1 MKGLQLAFVA
11 RGAGAH
17 GSTRV
22 GSVAAVLLAA
32 ALLTAPLAAAA
43 QAPPE
48 AARAAADDL
57 PESIEVP
64 SAPGAVEE
72 KGDGRAA
79 AEAPL
84 PPGSVEEEG
93 GRAAVEAPPRPGA
106 VEEAED
112 ADREAGEASQ
122 VTSGVDGEAGDDG
135 AAMAFDLV
143 PPVPVGA
150 IHVPM
155 PEGAPALEGG
165 IAVQVLLH
173 VDESGRVVAVELI
186 EGAGPPW
193 DAAVLEAAAK
203 FAFEPARLG
212 GVPVAVEIPFV
223 QRFEPPPRPAAEEEL
238 LPSRISGVV
247 VEKGTRKPVAHAV
260 VIVEVAG
267 RVSRAETEQDGS
279 FALRSAAGRAR
290 IEVSASGYARFV
302 VHEELE
308 EGHEVGVRY
317 LVERRSYDPYETIV
331 IGRMERE
338 EVSRTTLRDREIARV
353 PGTFGDPFR
362 VVGAM
367 PGVGQVF
374 SLLSYPIVRGANPGS
389 TGILLDGIR
398 IPQLY
403 HYLAGPAVIHP
414 SFIDRVDFYPGSF
427 PVDYGGYTGG
437 IIDGITRRPRPD
449 EETIDLGIDLT
460 NASLMLREPVF
471 GGSTTLT
478 AAGRYGY
485 PGMLLSAF
493 SEDAF
498 ASYWDYQLRVDTGAA
513 SDRWTVFAFGSY
525 DEVGERVE
533 GVETTSLRSQ
543 FHRLDLRYRA
553 GGERTYGTYAIA
565 FGFDQLFTAE
575 DMGSLDTM
583 GVEPRARWQVG
594 LSDSTAL
601 RFGVDAAFRTTE
613 SRTTS
618 DSPEV
623 RTDLPE
629 ARMAMAG
636 GFVEVPWW
644 LTRDLVLTPGTRFD
658 VYDTRS
664 ASKGSVDPRFS
675 WRYRAYEEPEAVQ
688 LWLKGGVGLYH
699 QPPRFFVPIPGL
711 DELALDLGL
720 PGSTQTSLG
729 AELELA
735 TGYLFDLQG
744 YYNHMDPVL
753 LEPDLGQT
761 RRPDTAQPGPEVPP
775 VEEEERSDLDSMMV
789 RRQGRSYGLEL
800 LVRKRD
806 GGALFG
812 WIAYTLSRSE
822 RSVAGGGWETFDFD
836 RTHMLHLVAGVRL
849 PRNWE
854 VGGRFQVQSGRP
866 WRDADT
872 GRITKRLDPFTRLD
886 VRIDKRAVW
895 NEWMLDF
902 YIDVINV
909 MIAPEAVDDSSN
921 ALRYVLP
928 TLGFR
933 AVL

>member
-1 MKGLQLAFVA
+1 MNGPRAFAFVA
-11 RGAGAH
+11 RSGAIA
-17 GSTRV
+17 RMDAAV
-22 GSVAAVLLAA
+22 AVFLAAVLLAA
-32 ALLTAPLAAAA
+32 PLAT
-43 QAPPE
+43 
-48 AARAAADDL
+48 AARTPPDAMADDRPAQIEGL
-57 PESIEVP
+57 PSPGEMGDG
-64 SAPGAVEE
+64 PGAI
-72 KGDGRAA
+72 
-79 AEAPL
+79 EAP
-84 PPGSVEEEG
+84 
-93 GRAAVEAPPRPGA
+93 RATSG
-106 VEEAED
+106 AED
-112 ADREAGEASQ
+112 
-122 VTSGVDGEAGDDG
+122 EAGDDG
-135 AAMAFDLV
+135 AAMALDLV
-143 PPVPVGA
+143 PPVPAGP

-155 PEGAPALEGG
+155 PEDAPA
-165 IAVQVLLH
+165 IDDSVVVQVLLH
-173 VDESGRVVAVELI
+173 VDEGGRVMAVDLL

-203 FAFEPARLG
+203 FVFEPARLG
-212 GVPVAVEIPFV
+212 GVPVAVEIPFI
-223 QRFEPPPRPAAEEEL
+223 QRFEPPPRPAAEEEV
-238 LPSRISGVV
+238 LPARLYGVV
-247 VEKGTRKPVAHAV
+247 VEKGTRKAVAHAA

-267 RVSRAETEQDGS
+267 RVLRAETGADGS
-279 FALRSAAGRAR
+279 FSLRTAAGRAR

-302 VHEELE
+302 VHEVLE

-317 LVERRSYDPYETIV
+317 LVERRSYDPYELIV

-362 VVGAM
+362 VVGAL

-414 SFIDRVDFYPGSF
+414 SFIDRVDFYPGTF

-437 IIDGITRRPRPD
+437 IIDGVTRRPRPD

-460 NASLMLREPVF
+460 NASLLLREPVF
-471 GGSTTLT
+471 GGSTTVT

-498 ASYWDYQLRVDTGAA
+498 ASYWDYQLRVDTGSA

-525 DEVGERVE
+525 DEVGERVQ
-533 GVETTSLRSQ
+533 GVEKTSLRSQ

-553 GGERTYGTYAIA
+553 GGERTYGSYAIA

-601 RFGVDAAFRTTE
+601 RLGVDAAFRTTE
-613 SRTTS
+613 SRTNP
-618 DSPEV
+618 DAPEA

-629 ARMAMAG
+629 SRMAMAG
-636 GFVEVPWW
+636 GFVELPWW
-644 LTRDLVLTPGTRFD
+644 LTKDLVVTPGTRFD
-658 VYDTRS
+658 VYDTLS

-675 WRYRAYEEPEAVQ
+675 WRYRAYDAPEAAQ

-720 PGSTQTSLG
+720 PASTQTSLG

-735 TGYLFDLQG
+735 AGYHFDLQG

-753 LEPDLGQT
+753 LEPDLAEN
-761 RRPDTAQPGPEVPP
+761 RRPDPAQPGVPP
-775 VEEEERSDLDSMMV
+775 TEEEERSDLDLMA

-822 RSVAGGGWETFDFD
+822 RSFAGRGWETFDFD
-836 RTHMLHLVAGVRL
+836 RTHMLHVVAGVRL

-854 VGGRFQVQSGRP
+854 IGGRFQVQSGRP
-866 WRDADT
+866 WRDEET
-872 GRITKRLDPFTRLD
+872 GLITKRLDPFTRLD
-886 VRIDKRAVW
+886 IRIDKRAVW